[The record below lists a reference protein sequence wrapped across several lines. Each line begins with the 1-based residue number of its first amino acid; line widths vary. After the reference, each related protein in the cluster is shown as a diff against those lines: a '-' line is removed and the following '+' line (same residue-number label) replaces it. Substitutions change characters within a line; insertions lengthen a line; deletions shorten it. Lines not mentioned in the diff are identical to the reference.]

1 MILIILFILMW
12 YFLWKKKYYIRIES
26 AGNDIPAM
34 EQVLKTELETT
45 LRHAIAIT
53 KQTPYLIEAGNYL
66 NANSVVKQIRKHGG
80 IARVT
85 FHWAWQN
92 PAQGQQTA

>member
-34 EQVLKTELETT
+34 EQVLKT
-45 LRHAIAIT
+45 
-53 KQTPYLIEAGNYL
+53 
-66 NANSVVKQIRKHGG
+66 
-80 IARVT
+80 
-85 FHWAWQN
+85 
-92 PAQGQQTA
+92 